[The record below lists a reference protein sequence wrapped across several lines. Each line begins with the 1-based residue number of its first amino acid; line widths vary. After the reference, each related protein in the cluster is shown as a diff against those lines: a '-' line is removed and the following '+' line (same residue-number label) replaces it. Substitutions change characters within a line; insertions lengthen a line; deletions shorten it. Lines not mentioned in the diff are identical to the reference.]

1 MLGVGPQ
8 PLDDYALATRLSYF
22 LWISMPDQELF
33 ELAAKKQLHK
43 NLAAQ
48 VKRML
53 ADPKSAA
60 LVENFAAQWLKLRSL
75 SKFEVDAKAF
85 PEFETKIA
93 LRGTDKWAPLRN
105 DMLAETTLFLGAL
118 IQEDRSVLELID
130 SDFTFLNGHLARHYN
145 IRDTKGNPIRDP
157 SGKEFKSPANP
168 GEPIPEDAF
177 VRVQLKGTGRGGILT
192 QASVLTL
199 TSLPSRT
206 SPVVRGA
213 WILDRILGTPPP
225 PPPPDV
231 PALEENKKVEGT
243 SLRQRL
249 EQHRAN
255 VACAACHARIDPLGF
270 AFENFDAIGRF
281 RDKVDKEP
289 IDVSA
294 ELPGG
299 RKFKGAGEL
308 KTILLEQKKLFALN
322 LAEKM
327 FIYAVGRNTEFYDV
341 PVLDDVVMNLEKN
354 DYRFHALIS
363 AIVQSDAFRMVRGT
377 EPKKETKK

>member
-1 MLGVGPQ
+1 
-8 PLDDYALATRLSYF
+8 
-22 LWISMPDQELF
+22 
-33 ELAAKKQLHK
+33 
-43 NLAAQ
+43 
-48 VKRML
+48 
-53 ADPKSAA
+53 
-60 LVENFAAQWLKLRSL
+60 
-75 SKFEVDAKAF
+75 
-85 PEFETKIA
+85 
-93 LRGTDKWAPLRN
+93 
-105 DMLAETTLFLGAL
+105 
-118 IQEDRSVLELID
+118 
-130 SDFTFLNGHLARHYN
+130 
-145 IRDTKGNPIRDP
+145 
-157 SGKEFKSPANP
+157 
-168 GEPIPEDAF
+168 
-177 VRVQLKGTGRGGILT
+177 
-192 QASVLTL
+192 
-199 TSLPSRT
+199 
-206 SPVVRGA
+206 
-213 WILDRILGTPPP
+213 
-225 PPPPDV
+225 
-231 PALEENKKVEGT
+231 
-243 SLRQRL
+243 L

-308 KTILLEQKKLFALN
+308 KTILLEQKKLFARN
-322 LAEKM
+322 LTEKM